1 MKKNNYEAP
10 DMQVIKIEME
20 HLLAASSEQII
31 QMDDTEYSGEFY
43 TREITLEEDDFFE
56 WNEKRLV
63 WRCSYADNTTI
74 IEVNVSWQ

>member
-31 QMDDTEYSGEFY
+31 QMDDTQYSGEFY
-43 TREITLEEDDFFE
+43 TREITFEEDVFFE
-56 WNEKRLV
+56 
-63 WRCSYADNTTI
+63 
-74 IEVNVSWQ
+74 

>member
-31 QMDDTEYSGEFY
+31 QMDDTTEYSGEFY
-43 TREITLEEDDFFE
+43 TREITFEEDVFFE
-56 WNEKRLV
+56 
-63 WRCSYADNTTI
+63 
-74 IEVNVSWQ
+74 

>member
-31 QMDDTEYSGEFY
+31 QMDDIEYSGEFY

-56 WNEKRLV
+56 
-63 WRCSYADNTTI
+63 
-74 IEVNVSWQ
+74 